1 MILGETVPE
10 VIAAED
16 ERPRAIAPASAPGDP
31 DVDQS
36 QTIRATAHLEGQ
48 TIVAA
53 DADVARAMGT
63 VDNALAATGSDEVR
77 PEILADRE
85 QMEEISSTVTGASAL
100 VGEYGL

>member
-1 MILGETVPE
+1 M
-10 VIAAED
+10 
-16 ERPRAIAPASAPGDP
+16 
-31 DVDQS
+31 
-36 QTIRATAHLEGQ
+36 
-48 TIVAA
+48 AA